1 MSRNLRK
8 NSKINPKK
16 VNKGNNKEQ
25 TEEIRRIQGG
35 MAIDREQTI
44 MKYKLSICWK
54 GSTKLKNWLFEKF

>member
-25 TEEIRRIQGG
+25 MEEIRRIQGG

-44 MKYKLSICWK
+44 MKYKLSIC
-54 GSTKLKNWLFEKF
+54 